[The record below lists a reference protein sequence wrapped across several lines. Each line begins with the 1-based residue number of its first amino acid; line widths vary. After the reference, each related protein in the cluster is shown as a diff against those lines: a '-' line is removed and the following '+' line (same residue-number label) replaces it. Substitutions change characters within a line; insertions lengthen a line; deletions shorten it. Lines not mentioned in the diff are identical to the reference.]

1 MWPLKYT
8 QNGCKIVFKNQN
20 TKLLYLEVVVDPEGV
35 EVEDPD
41 AVVVEGSEGV
51 GVVHDVG
58 EDAVVVAGAWVVVV
72 LVESSPPT
80 QTSTPLKSI
89 EVTTGTDD
97 PELEINFDKMQHI

>member
-1 MWPLKYT
+1 MLKD
-8 QNGCKIVFKNQN
+8 QN
-20 TKLLYLEVVVDPEGV
+20 TELLYLEVVVDPEGV

-41 AVVVEGSEGV
+41 AVVVVGSEGV
-51 GVVHDVG
+51 GVVHDAG

-89 EVTTGTDD
+89 EVTTGTED
-97 PELEINFDKMQHI
+97 PELERYFNKMQHI